1 MRYAKTII
9 PGIGLITVLILA
21 AVRAPAEILIYAVL
35 AEVCIFIIADPYRI
49 IHYWLSTPARWLL
62 VTMVV
67 IDTFVARTHFTVEYV
82 IIPAIITLVV
92 LAAIIRFNTDWMAR
106 RAYKEDPIIQK
117 AMSMNEE
124 SSAYKSWIYHGRE
137 QCIEITH
144 RIGIYTRKPPFNPA
158 DAELYM
164 QEQKRIEEKQP
175 VKNLSRAI
183 TVERMID
190 VMRMYYCCGYYHSI
204 SYKEELQE
212 KTEQLES
219 AQTTIQEQAEHIK
232 KMELDVK
239 EYQVIIADCEEQLSH
254 AIADADAIRNQW
266 CNETSQQLEYKQERD
281 NAVKNWQSACEYADE
296 LEHQI
301 DILKAEND
309 ALKSEMQREKED
321 KPIAPIQVV
330 GKSTGSQ
337 QVQKHSSNRRMT
349 ERDIENIQ
357 KLRSQGYKI
366 GEIVDET
373 GFSESTVKRAC
384 KKTV

>member
-35 AEVCIFIIADPYRI
+35 AEVCIFIIADPYSI

-62 VTMVV
+62 VTMIL
-67 IDTFVARTHFTVEYV
+67 IDTFVARTHFTAEYV

-92 LAAIIRFNTDWMAR
+92 LATIIRFNTDWMAR
-106 RAYKEDPIIQK
+106 RAYKEDPLIHK

-137 QCIEITH
+137 QCIEMTY
-144 RIGIYTRKPPFNPA
+144 RIGRYTRKPPFNPK
-158 DAELYM
+158 DAEKYM
-164 QEQKRIEEKQP
+164 QEQKRIEERQP
-175 VKNLSRAI
+175 VKDIKQAI
-183 TVERMID
+183 TVDRMIET
-190 VMRMYYCCGYYHSI
+190 MGMYYRCGYLHSI
-204 SYKEELQE
+204 SYKEELNE

-219 AQTTIQEQAEHIK
+219 ARAAIQEQAEHIK

-239 EYQVIIADCEEQLSH
+239 EYQVIIADYEEQLKQV
-254 AIADADAIRNQW
+254 IADADAIRKQW
-266 CNETSQQLEYKQERD
+266 HSETSRELEYKQERD
-281 NAVKNWQSACEYADE
+281 NAVKNWQSACEYAEE
-296 LEHQI
+296 LEQQI
-301 DILKAEND
+301 DALKAEND

-321 KPIAPIQVV
+321 KPIAPIQIV

-337 QVQKHSSNRRMT
+337 QVQKHNSNRRMT
-349 ERDIENIQ
+349 ENDIAKIQ
-357 KLRSQGYKI
+357 HLRSQGYKI

>member
-35 AEVCIFIIADPYRI
+35 AEVCIFIITDPYRI

-62 VTMVV
+62 VTMVL

-82 IIPAIITLVV
+82 IIPAIITLVA

-124 SSAYKSWIYHGRE
+124 SSAWRSWIFHGRE

-175 VKNLSRAI
+175 VRNLSRAI
-183 TVERMID
+183 TVERMIEA
-190 VMRMYYCCGYYHSI
+190 MRMYYCCGYYHSI

-219 AQTTIQEQAEHIK
+219 ALAAIQELKEYIK

-239 EYQVIIADCEEQLSH
+239 EYKVIIADYEEQLKQT
-254 AIADADAIRNQW
+254 IEDADIIRNQW
-266 CNETSQQLEYKQERD
+266 CDETSRQLEYKRERD

-321 KPIAPIQVV
+321 KTIAPIQVV

-349 ERDIENIQ
+349 ERDIETIQ